1 MTAVFREVRE
11 RVSAEDA
18 AHRYGLTF
26 DRKGWALC
34 PFHADTKPSLSFKNG
49 RFRCWACGASG
60 DAVDLTK
67 HLFVL
72 SPLEA
77 AERLILDF
85 GLNIPI
91 REKTTPEQA
100 EAVRRQH
107 QIAEAH
113 QQFEEWRRTFTNS
126 LNEAFRAGHVLLK
139 NFPEHLS
146 DSQATA
152 IQMHETLEYW
162 ADTLMHGTPEE
173 QAEIFR
179 EREAIRFWIDKI
191 LKN

>member
-1 MTAVFREVRE
+1 MTDVFREVRD
-11 RVSAEDA
+11 RVSAEA
-18 AHRYGLTF
+18 AGRRYGLTF

-34 PFHADTKPSLSFKNG
+34 PFHADAKPSLSFKNG

-77 AERLILDF
+77 TERLILDF

-91 REKTTPEQA
+91 RKKTTPEQA

-126 LNEAFRAGHVLLK
+126 LNAAFRVGHRVMLEP
-139 NFPEHLS
+139 PEQLS
-146 DSQATA
+146 EQQATA
-152 IQMHETLEYW
+152 IRLHDTLDFW
-162 ADTLMHGTPEE
+162 SDALMHGSPEE

-179 EREAIRFWIDKI
+179 NRGDIQKWIDKI

>member
-1 MTAVFREVRE
+1 MTDVFREVRD

-18 AHRYGLTF
+18 AHRYGLKF

-34 PFHADTKPSLSFKNG
+34 PFHDDSRPSLSFKNG
-49 RFRCWACGASG
+49 RFRCWACGARG

-113 QQFEEWRRTFTNS
+113 KAFEEWRRTFTNS
-126 LNEAFRAGHVLLK
+126 LNAAFRVGHRVMLEL
-139 NFPEHLS
+139 PEQLS
-146 DSQATA
+146 ESQATA
-152 IQMHETLEYW
+152 IRLHDTLENW
-162 ADTLMHGTPEE
+162 SDALMHGSPEE

-179 EREAIRFWIDKI
+179 NRGDIQKWIDKI

>member
-1 MTAVFREVRE
+1 MTDVFREVRD

-34 PFHADTKPSLSFKNG
+34 PFHADTTPSLSFKNG

-85 GLNIPI
+85 GLNIPT
-91 REKTTPEQA
+91 REKNTPEQA
-100 EAVRRQH
+100 EAVKRQH

-126 LNEAFRAGHVLLK
+126 LNAAFRVGHRVMLEL
-139 NFPEHLS
+139 PEQLS
-146 DSQATA
+146 EPQATA
-152 IQMHETLEYW
+152 IRLHDTLENW
-162 ADTLMHGTPEE
+162 SDALMHGTPEE